1 MLCRLNP
8 TIHSRFSSHIDLKV
22 YIITF
27 ISLGPAMVRI
37 IEVPLATLLLD
48 SKMDL
53 ARKLNITHEAVRI
66 GTVPDTA
73 CNSNP
78 GNRHIRANMK
88 PHKTIPIQSHDPCC
102 RRSGVAQMM
111 ALKIFRDDTSIC

>member
-53 ARKLNITHEAVRI
+53 ARKLNITHELFALVLYRI
-66 GTVPDTA
+66 LPATA
-73 CNSNP
+73 T
-78 GNRHIRANMK
+78 R
-88 PHKTIPIQSHDPCC
+88 
-102 RRSGVAQMM
+102 
-111 ALKIFRDDTSIC
+111 